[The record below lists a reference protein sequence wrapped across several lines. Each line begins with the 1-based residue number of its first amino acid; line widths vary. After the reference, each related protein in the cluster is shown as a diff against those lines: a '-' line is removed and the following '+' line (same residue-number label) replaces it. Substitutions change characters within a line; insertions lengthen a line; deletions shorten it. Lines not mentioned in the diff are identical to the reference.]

1 MATED
6 TTPVAEPAPAVTSKR
21 RWRGLL
27 TNRDFM
33 IVWGGFTVSSVG
45 TALSNLAVPV
55 LALGLSGSPVMA
67 GLVGAARL
75 APYLLLNLL
84 AGVFIDRWDRRR
96 VMLVADLGRFAAL
109 ATVPVAYAFGSLT
122 IAHLAAVA
130 FLEGVGHVFSAV
142 AHLSAL
148 SKLVPEEQLASANA
162 LNEVADSAAGVGGSA
177 LSGVLIGLAR
187 NSTLGAVWSYAVDAV
202 TYLLSGA
209 SLLFVRGSF
218 QEERPADGRRSVTAD
233 LKEGMSFLWRQRLL
247 RLLMLMVTS
256 INFLQA
262 PLHLATIV
270 LATEDLGV
278 NAGLIGLL
286 LAGVGLGT
294 VVSAFAASW
303 LRERVSLRTLALGS
317 VALWA
322 VAAAATAAAQ
332 SVLLLA
338 VGVLLTNLLWPVFAV
353 SLVTYRLSVTPD
365 HLQGRVNS
373 AFRTLSFG
381 VEPLG
386 LALGGALIASLG
398 PRSLFWGAAAGQF
411 VILLGSAVAWRRKQ
425 VPRTG
430 AAPLEDARGPGR
442 RADGGP

>member
-1 MATED
+1 MAAEE
-6 TTPVAEPAPAVTSKR
+6 TTSIPEAPSKAPPQG

-45 TALSNLAVPV
+45 TALSNLAVPI
-55 LALGLSGSPVMA
+55 LALGLSGSPTMA

-96 VMLVADLGRFAAL
+96 VMIVADLGRFAAL
-109 ATVPVAYAFGSLT
+109 ATIPVAYALDSLT
-122 IAHLAAVA
+122 IVHLAVVA

-142 AHLSAL
+142 SHLSAL

-177 LSGVLIGLAR
+177 ISGALIGLAR
-187 NSTLGAVWSYAVDAV
+187 NSTLGAVYSYAVDAV

-209 SLLFVRGSF
+209 SLLFVRKSF
-218 QEERPADGRRSVTAD
+218 QEERTGAEPRSVKED

-247 RLLMLMVTS
+247 RLLMVMVML

-262 PLHLATIV
+262 PLNLATIV
-270 LATEDLGV
+270 LATGELGL
-278 NAGLIGLL
+278 NAGLIGLI
-286 LAGVGLGT
+286 LAAVGLGT

-303 LRERVSLRTLALGS
+303 LRERIGLRTMALGS

-322 VAAAATAAAQ
+322 VAAAMMAAAP

-338 VGVLLTNLLWPVFAV
+338 TGLLITNLLWPIFAV
-353 SLVTYRLSVTPD
+353 SLVTYRLSATPD

-386 LALGGALIASLG
+386 LAIGGVLIASQG
-398 PRSLFWGAAAGQF
+398 PRFLFWGAAVGLAVVF
-411 VILLGSAVAWRRKQ
+411 LGSIAAWRDTLSADTA
-425 VPRTG
+425 PTPAST
-430 AAPLEDARGPGR
+430 AASTAGRDA
-442 RADGGP
+442 D

>member
-1 MATED
+1 MAAEE
-6 TTPVAEPAPAVTSKR
+6 TTSIPEAPSKAPPQG

-45 TALSNLAVPV
+45 TALSNLAVPI
-55 LALGLSGSPVMA
+55 LALGLSGSPTMA

-96 VMLVADLGRFAAL
+96 VMIVADLGRFAAL
-109 ATVPVAYAFGSLT
+109 ATIPVAYALDSLT
-122 IAHLAAVA
+122 IVHLAVVA

-142 AHLSAL
+142 SHLSAL

-177 LSGVLIGLAR
+177 ISGALIGLAR
-187 NSTLGAVWSYAVDAV
+187 NSTLGAVYSYAVDAV

-209 SLLFVRGSF
+209 SLLFVRKSF
-218 QEERPADGRRSVTAD
+218 QEERTGAEPRSVKED

-247 RLLMLMVTS
+247 RLLMVMVTL

-262 PLHLATIV
+262 PLNLATIV
-270 LATEDLGV
+270 LATDELGL
-278 NAGLIGLL
+278 NAGLIGLI
-286 LAGVGLGT
+286 LAAVGLGT

-303 LRERVSLRTLALGS
+303 LRERIGLRTMALGS

-322 VAAAATAAAQ
+322 VAAAMMAAAP
-332 SVLLLA
+332 SLLLLA
-338 VGVLLTNLLWPVFAV
+338 TGLLITNLLWPIFAV
-353 SLVTYRLSVTPD
+353 SLVTYRLSATPD

-386 LALGGALIASLG
+386 LAIGGVLIASQG
-398 PRSLFWGAAAGQF
+398 PRFLFWGAAVGLAVVF
-411 VILLGSAVAWRRKQ
+411 LGSIAAWRD
-425 VPRTG
+425 TLS
-430 AAPLEDARGPGR
+430 ADTAPTPEPTPASTTAGDA
-442 RADGGP
+442 D